1 MQHNLVSSVT
11 ALSSL
16 HRLRHVDVSH
26 NAVSSLAPLA
36 PLTCLEQLCVDS
48 NAISTLAPLS
58 QLTSLMEIYAAHNA
72 LSTTAAL
79 APLDE
84 LPKLYVVDL
93 RGNPAAA
100 RDDYFLY
107 AVFRLR
113 RLCVLDGEAVSAA
126 QQAAARSKFVGR
138 LTLEFL
144 EERAPGTLWS
154 SCAPLLCLFVP
165 PLCLRRVARSAGCS

>member
-1 MQHNLVSSVT
+1 MRLTSSSCVQHNLVSSIS

-16 HRLRHVDVSH
+16 HCLRHVDISH
-26 NAVSSLAPLA
+26 NAISSLAPLA
-36 PLTCLEQLCVDS
+36 PLTALEQLCLDS
-48 NAISTLAPLS
+48 NTVTSLAPLS
-58 QLTSLMEIYAAHNA
+58 QLTSLMEIYAAHN
-72 LSTTAAL
+72 LLAATHAF

-84 LPKLYVVDL
+84 LPKLYVADF
-93 RGNPAAA
+93 RGNPAAT

-144 EERAPGTLWS
+144 EERAPGTAWS
-154 SCAPLLCLFVP
+154 SYAPHLP
-165 PLCLRRVARSAGCS
+165 